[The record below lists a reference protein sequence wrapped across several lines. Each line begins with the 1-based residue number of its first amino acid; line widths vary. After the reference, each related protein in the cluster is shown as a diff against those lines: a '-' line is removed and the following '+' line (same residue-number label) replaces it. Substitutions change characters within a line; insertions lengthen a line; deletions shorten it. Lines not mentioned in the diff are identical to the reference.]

1 MSSALVKFS
10 KPELT
15 PPKDVPLLSWY
26 RNLEDLRK
34 NLAGQSGQALTKEV
48 NPAANHVQL
57 HVSDIDGT
65 GYWEFAQFS
74 DGFGL
79 VVNNS
84 NFHNTTVFRF
94 AGEGLLKIHFRLAAT
109 TSLVLE
115 SIGQIDLDKAVCQ
128 VFYHPT
134 GPADCEWIAT
144 GQAKGWV
151 TLYCERNY
159 LANTFGFDLETLP
172 KPLYKALAQRP
183 KTPYIDH
190 LALDVGMRQ
199 ACASIVDCDYVG
211 RLRNRYIESQATE
224 LLCLVLARLQE
235 QSVVRPVSLSMNDI
249 DALHHAMDILNENF
263 TQPPS
268 VAELSKQIGINRNKL
283 TYGFK
288 SLFGTT
294 MQDVCF
300 TKRMEVAQRMLLDTS
315 ERIESIAEAVGY
327 QHANNFSAS
336 FKRTFGVSPKAYRK
350 R

>member
-1 MSSALVKFS
+1 ML
-10 KPELT
+10 
-15 PPKDVPLLSWY
+15 D
-26 RNLEDLRK
+26 
-34 NLAGQSGQALTKEV
+34 
-48 NPAANHVQL
+48 
-57 HVSDIDGT
+57 
-65 GYWEFAQFS
+65 
-74 DGFGL
+74 
-79 VVNNS
+79 
-84 NFHNTTVFRF
+84 
-94 AGEGLLKIHFRLAAT
+94 
-109 TSLVLE
+109 
-115 SIGQIDLDKAVCQ
+115 SIGQIDLDRAVCQ

-134 GPADCEWIAT
+134 GPADCEWIAA

-159 LANTFGFDLETLP
+159 LANTFGVDLETLP
-172 KPLYKALAQRP
+172 KPLYKSLAHHPQA
-183 KTPYIDH
+183 PYIDH

-199 ACASIVDCDYVG
+199 ACADIVDCDYAG
-211 RLRNRYIESQATE
+211 RLRNRYMESQATE

-249 DALHHAMDILNENF
+249 DALHHAMDILTENF
-263 TQPPS
+263 THPPG
-268 VAELSKQIGINRNKL
+268 VADLSKRVGINRNKL

-300 TKRMEVAQRMLLDTS
+300 NKRMEVAQRMLLDTS

-327 QHANNFSAS
+327 KHANNFSAS